1 VHDREDA
8 APELLAPR
16 QYVPKDG
23 RLHVSGGR
31 PNEALR
37 PLDLAPEPG
46 RPARTVLDEAVV
58 AADLERLAS
67 EQEEDGGWSVD
78 FESYSPGPRHWSGA
92 ATRRCARSRSSAAMR
107 RGSSAFGQEAGV
119 RLVTDDTR
127 LEGRPTDS

>member
-31 PNEALR
+31 PKGALR

-78 FESYSPGPRHWSGA
+78 FESYSPGRGTGVARLRDGARALGPPPQCDAALAHSVRKPGSGW
-92 ATRRCARSRSSAAMR
+92 
-107 RGSSAFGQEAGV
+107 
-119 RLVTDDTR
+119 
-127 LEGRPTDS
+127 